1 MTKAEFSIT
10 SSVSNAYMTASRA
23 TERYWYAARGTGV
36 KELRKMTDKD
46 KPSALESE
54 IHPLH
59 RIYLCF
65 PAQPDGYALG
75 ISPRRGVDLSETDR
89 MRTETKGGKAW
100 EGTFMFT

>member
-10 SSVSNAYMTASRA
+10 SSVSDAYMTASRA

-36 KELRKMTDKD
+36 RELRKMTDKD

-59 RIYLCF
+59 KLKLMH
-65 PAQPDGYALG
+65 PAQTFGLCSGYFASQG
-75 ISPRRGVDLSETDR
+75 ASQGRSSG
-89 MRTETKGGKAW
+89 
-100 EGTFMFT
+100 

>member
-1 MTKAEFSIT
+1 
-10 SSVSNAYMTASRA
+10 
-23 TERYWYAARGTGV
+23 
-36 KELRKMTDKD
+36 MTDKD

-89 MRTETKGGKAW
+89 MRTETKD
-100 EGTFMFT
+100 